1 MSELDST
8 NPVPAPLAEQAQ
20 PNTDPA
26 NTETPETD
34 PAANDHTDERKL
46 RRRAQAAEAERD
58 TLAARLEGLQ
68 LAEVDRQLA
77 AVLAVPGDL
86 FDFSDITLADLTDP
100 DTGAVDPEKV
110 TEAASAL
117 VELRPGLAYVAP
129 RPAPRPGGYQEAG
142 QGRGY
147 TQQTS
152 PASWGNVSLR

>member
-8 NPVPAPLAEQAQ
+8 TAVHAPLTGQEQ
-20 PNTDPA
+20 PNASAA
-26 NTETPETD
+26 NTDAPETD

-68 LAEVDRQLA
+68 LAEVERQLA

-86 FDFSDITLADLTDP
+86 FDFSDITLANLTDP

-129 RPAPRPGGYQEAG
+129 RPAPRPGEYHESG

-147 TQQTS
+147 MKRTL
-152 PASWGNVSLR
+152 PASWDNVSLR

>member
-26 NTETPETD
+26 NTETPEID

-58 TLAARLEGLQ
+58 TLAARLKGLQ
-68 LAEVDRQLA
+68 LAEVERQLA
-77 AVLAVPGDL
+77 VVLAVPGDL
-86 FDFSDITLADLTDP
+86 FDFSDTTLADLCDP

-129 RPAPRPGGYQEAG
+129 RPASRAGTYQNAG

-147 TQQTS
+147 SDRPS
-152 PASWGNVSLR
+152 PVGWDQVFG